1 MRSSLVSAVGSR
13 LWLLAS
19 LPLLLAAGG
28 RPFHNDAMRVRGFEA
43 PVGWEP
49 QPVGSYA
56 RLLAAWETKD
66 GGRLTLVAQKRKP
79 GATARAL
86 ADESR
91 PALQRQ
97 GFRDV
102 KLTPT
107 ATPADDSDRIVLDA
121 VVDDGHRFV
130 RQLYAVWGDIGYVVT
145 MVGPIARAPQMRRD
159 FDEAATSLSVG
170 DAPELVT
177 LRR

>member
-1 MRSSLVSAVGSR
+1 MRARLLVVA
-13 LWLLAS
+13 L
-19 LPLLLAAGG
+19 LPLLAAAGG
-28 RPFHNDAMRVRGFEA
+28 RPFRQDALRVRGFEA

-49 QPVGSYA
+49 QTVGSYA

-66 GGRLTLVAQKRKP
+66 GGRLTLVAQKLKLSSMS
-79 GATARAL
+79 ARAL

-91 PALQRQ
+91 PALERQ
-97 GFRDV
+97 GFREL
-102 KLTPT
+102 KLTTPPPPT
-107 ATPADDSDRIVLDA
+107 DDSDRVLLDA

-177 LRR
+177 PRR

>member
-1 MRSSLVSAVGSR
+1 MRSRWL
-13 LWLLAS
+13 LLAS

-28 RPFHNDAMRVRGFEA
+28 HSFKNDAMKVRGFEA

-49 QPVGSYA
+49 QAVGSYA

-66 GGRLTLVAQKRKP
+66 GGRMTLVAQKVKD

-91 PALQRQ
+91 PSLQRQ
-97 GFRDV
+97 GFREM
-102 KLTPT
+102 KLT
-107 ATPADDSDRIVLDA
+107 TPPQPSDDSDRIVLDA
-121 VVDDGHRFV
+121 IVDDGHRFV
-130 RQLYAVWGDIGYVVT
+130 RQLYAVSSGVACVVT

-170 DAPELVT
+170 DAPELVVP
-177 LRR
+177 RR